1 MAATN
6 HDTENGSK
14 DSESTPQGAEDT
26 EPTYT
31 LQGLS
36 EDDRDLLIQAL
47 YALNNNAIRGET
59 YERTSDMIDRLYSM

>member
-6 HDTENGSK
+6 HDTENGVTVP
-14 DSESTPQGAEDT
+14 ESAPQGAEYT